1 MGKIFGKPVLIFF
14 IYLISLLFPFRSYAA
29 IISLPYSDDFED
41 GNIFDNWSYISGTW
55 NLEPFNGSTWLGLHT
70 GSVSDNEI
78 QIGDTNLTNYEF
90 EVDVHKIEGE
100 DLNFFFRIQPER
112 FTNLPGHNIPT
123 GYGLH
128 MKHLRFALQKF
139 TTTSGVEIPTAI
151 VSESFLNNTIKN
163 IKVRVEENTIKVF
176 TENSNVPIIN
186 YTDNDNPFLSGG
198 VALASITGGAGAD
211 FHFDNFLIESTTPTP
226 TPTPTTTPLPVP
238 DLKQYSLPWKNQVYD
253 RAMSW
258 SDNPSIER
266 WGCALTSASMILK
279 FWGHGDYA
287 NPDLLNNWLRTQ
299 PDGYIGDGY
308 LNWLAV
314 TRFSLIHS
322 TPTTPA
328 LEFRRIENTNDNLD
342 NELASGR
349 PAILKVPGHFFV
361 ATGKTPD
368 SYSLNDPAHN
378 DRPTL
383 ASYENSFTA
392 LNTFTPTYTDLS
404 YLLLTINPAF
414 NLKIFDKNGD
424 EILVNPYIEDPLSD
438 DLEESSSSAKPLKI
452 YLLPK
457 PVEGQ
462 YIIEVSNSK
471 GPYQLSTY
479 IYDKDGEVDVKKK
492 NGRLNKNN
500 SKDKISL
507 KVSSKKKWHLWP
519 LPPKFPWPLKD
530 WGHE

>member
-1 MGKIFGKPVLIFF
+1 MNTLLKTLLVFASILYCTITA
-14 IYLISLLFPFRSYAA
+14 IILFPRIVYAET
-29 IISLPYSDDFED
+29 ILFED
-41 GNIFDNWSYISGTW
+41 NFNDGNVTDWFVVGDSGWNINNGQYGILLNPGLSNTLPITWDESNTSIVYDVDIVGNQGEDRNILIKFRDTSNFLEVHANANGIFLDKASSLGGGGVQGYTGITLANGIPYHFKIEVKNNQHIKVYLNNALIIEADENAPLITNWRPGLRAGTGGTPITEVWFDNVKITT
-55 NLEPFNGSTWLGLHT
+55 LEP
-70 GSVSDNEI
+70 E
-78 QIGDTNLTNYEF
+78 
-90 EVDVHKIEGE
+90 
-100 DLNFFFRIQPER
+100 P
-112 FTNLPGHNIPT
+112 
-123 GYGLH
+123 
-128 MKHLRFALQKF
+128 
-139 TTTSGVEIPTAI
+139 
-151 VSESFLNNTIKN
+151 
-163 IKVRVEENTIKVF
+163 
-176 TENSNVPIIN
+176 
-186 YTDNDNPFLSGG
+186 
-198 VALASITGGAGAD
+198 
-211 FHFDNFLIESTTPTP
+211 STTPTP